1 MCGWLDVG
9 RPESS
14 RGGPPVPRI
23 RPLLSLLAALLAVAA
38 LAACG
43 SSGDGSGASGSGG
56 SEEEKRLAF
65 ADCLRDEGVD
75 VQMSQD
81 GRSVGFHVSARGPQA
96 AGRAT
101 FGGPDDPNG
110 PFARCRKK
118 TGWAPS
124 PPSEAEQ
131 ARMRDEMLRFA
142 RCMRE
147 HGVDMP
153 DPSPDGRILVRTR
166 ADGPT
171 TQAALRACGRGGRP
185 GGGDFAVGG

>member
-1 MCGWLDVG
+1 M
-9 RPESS
+9 
-14 RGGPPVPRI
+14 PRI
-23 RPLLSLLAALLAVAA
+23 RPLLSLLAALLAVVA

-43 SSGDGSGASGSGG
+43 SSGDPGSGRSD
-56 SEEEKRLAF
+56 EEKRLAF

-81 GRSVGFHVSARGPQA
+81 GRRVGFRVSARGPQA

-101 FGGPDDPNG
+101 FGGPDDPDG

-131 ARMRDEMLRFA
+131 ARMRDEMLRSA
-142 RCMRE
+142 RCMRA
-147 HGVDMP
+147 HGTDMP
-153 DPSPDGRILVRTR
+153 DPAPDGRILVRTR
-166 ADGPT
+166 SDGPT
-171 TQAALRACGRGGRP
+171 TQAALRACARSGGP
-185 GGGDFAVGG
+185 GAGPGDFAVGG

>member
-1 MCGWLDVG
+1 
-9 RPESS
+9 
-14 RGGPPVPRI
+14 VPCI
-23 RPLLSLLAALLAVAA
+23 RRLPFLLAALLAVVS

-43 SSGDGSGASGSGG
+43 SSGDGSGTSRSD
-56 SEEEKRLAF
+56 EEKRLAF

-81 GRSVGFHVSARGPQA
+81 GRRVAFRVSARGPQT
-96 AGRAT
+96 AGKAT

-124 PPSEAEQ
+124 PPSEEHQ
-131 ARMRDEMLRFA
+131 ARMRDEELLFA
-142 RCMRE
+142 RCMRA

-153 DPSPDGRILVRTR
+153 DPTPDGRILVRTR

-171 TQAALRACGRGGRP
+171 TQAALRACARGDGP

>member
-1 MCGWLDVG
+1 
-9 RPESS
+9 
-14 RGGPPVPRI
+14 VPRI
-23 RPLLSLLAALLAVAA
+23 RPLPFLLAALLAVVA
-38 LAACG
+38 LAGCG
-43 SSGDGSGASGSGG
+43 GAASPSASGKSD
-56 SEEEKRLAF
+56 EEKRLAF

-81 GRSVGFHVSARGPQA
+81 GRRVGFKVSARGPQG

-101 FGGPDDPNG
+101 FGDPGDPNG
-110 PFARCRKK
+110 PFARCRRK

-124 PPSEAEQ
+124 PPSEEEQ

-142 RCMRE
+142 RCMRA
-147 HGVDMP
+147 HGIDMP

-166 ADGPT
+166 SDGPT
-171 TQAALRACGRGGRP
+171 TQAALRACARRGP